1 MKIGDRVLYDDN
13 PGEVLD
19 LYTLTLGDRVR
30 DIAQVQWDNGN
41 VTKEW
46 QSDLMVEGE

>member
-19 LYTLTLGDRVR
+19 VYTLGNIRR
-30 DIAQVQWDNGN
+30 KMAQVLWDNGN
-41 VTKEW
+41 VTAEW